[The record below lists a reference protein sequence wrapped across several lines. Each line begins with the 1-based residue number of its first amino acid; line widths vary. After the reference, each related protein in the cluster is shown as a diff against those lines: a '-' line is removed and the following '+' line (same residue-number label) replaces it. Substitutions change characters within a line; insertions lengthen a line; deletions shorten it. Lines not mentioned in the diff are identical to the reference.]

1 MKHRKMSEQMEKD
14 IQEIVDFYMQ
24 FVTGEYHSIRES
36 LEYFWKCMNDYTIED
51 YLQTVREQKARM
63 KAFPQRVSNEYQVE
77 HGMDLRDYF
86 ASQIIAGFLANNK
99 TDYYRNSGELMV
111 KLAYE
116 MADLMMKE
124 REK

>member
-1 MKHRKMSEQMEKD
+1 
-14 IQEIVDFYMQ
+14 
-24 FVTGEYHSIRES
+24 
-36 LEYFWKCMNDYTIED
+36 
-51 YLQTVREQKARM
+51 M
-63 KAFPQRVSNEYQVE
+63 KAFPSLEWISSDGKKSGE
-77 HGMDLRDYF
+77 GMDLRDYF

-124 REK
+124 REKNDSK